1 MANNCQQRVR
11 IIRAFGSECLG
22 GTGRSSALR
31 HRGPLNVSTWKRAF
45 ARLGLELGYF
55 TGIARILTRR
65 TGGLGIIL
73 RFERVRP
80 RVSGGFQPLR
90 AHEITAEFLDRTL
103 KALKRW
109 KFDIVAIDA
118 VVDRLRDPGAHR
130 RRFVCLTFD
139 GGYRD
144 FLTYAYPVLA
154 RHKAPFTI
162 YVAAS
167 FPDGLGEL
175 WWLALEQVIAQHDRI
190 GLVIDGAERRFDC
203 RTTREKREVY
213 DVLHDWLRSL
223 PAAERSTAIRDLC
236 GRYRVDLTALSR
248 DAVMTWPELGK
259 LAVDP
264 LATIG
269 SATLNY
275 PVLSRTVNDV
285 AERELKMGRA
295 VVEAAIGR
303 KAPHLAYPF
312 GDNRAFGRRH
322 VLIATQLDF
331 ASGVTAEPGVIT
343 VSEQT
348 SVMAMPRI
356 TWDGRRRS
364 LRAMRVILTGITVS
378 RQRRQ
383 LAEQ

>member
-1 MANNCQQRVR
+1 
-11 IIRAFGSECLG
+11 
-22 GTGRSSALR
+22 
-31 HRGPLNVSTWKRAF
+31 VSTWKRAL

-55 TGIARILTRR
+55 TGIARILARR
-65 TGGLGIIL
+65 TGGLGVIL

-90 AHEITAEFLDRTL
+90 AHEITPEFLDRTL
-103 KALKRW
+103 RALKRW
-109 KFDIVAIDA
+109 RFDIVAIDD
-118 VVDRLRDPGAHR
+118 VVERLRGPAARR

-144 FLTYAYPVLA
+144 FLIHAYPVLA
-154 RHKAPFTI
+154 RHKVPFTL
-162 YVAAS
+162 YVAAN

-175 WWLALEQVIAQHDRI
+175 WWLALEQVIAQHQRI
-190 GLVIDGAERRFDC
+190 GLVIDGVEQRFDC
-203 RTTREKREVY
+203 ASAREKREVY
-213 DVLHDWLRSL
+213 DVLYDWLRSL
-223 PAAERSTAIRDLC
+223 PQAERSVAIHDLC
-236 GRYRVDLTALSR
+236 GRYRVDLKAVSQ
-248 DAVMTWPELGK
+248 DAVMTWPELGE
-259 LAVDP
+259 LSADP

-269 SATLNY
+269 SATLSY
-275 PVLSRTVNDV
+275 PVLSRTLNDA

-331 ASGVTAEPGVIT
+331 ASAVTAEPGVIT
-343 VSEQT
+343 ATGQT
-348 SVMAMPRI
+348 GVMALPRI

-364 LRAMRVILTGITVS
+364 LRTMRVILTGITVAGRKKGQS
-378 RQRRQ
+378 AVGNGQ
-383 LAEQ
+383 

>member
-1 MANNCQQRVR
+1 VARR
-11 IIRAFGSECLG
+11 T
-22 GTGRSSALR
+22 GTTQ
-31 HRGPLNVSTWKRAF
+31 VSTWKRAL

-55 TGIARILTRR
+55 TGVARILARH

-80 RVSGGFQPLR
+80 RTPGKFQPLR
-90 AHEITAEFLDRTL
+90 SHEITPEFLERTL

-109 KFDIVAIDA
+109 KFDIVSIGE
-118 VVDRLRDPGAHR
+118 VVERLRDGAPHR

-144 FLTYAYPVLA
+144 FREHAYPVLA
-154 RHKAPFTI
+154 RHKVPFTL
-162 YVAAS
+162 YVPAS

-175 WWLALEQVIAQHDRI
+175 WWLALEQVIARNERI
-190 GLVIDGAERRFDC
+190 GLVIEGVEERYDC
-203 RTTREKREVY
+203 RTPREKREVY
-213 DVLHDWLRSL
+213 EVLYDWLRSL
-223 PAAERSTAIRDLC
+223 PQAERSVAIHDLC
-236 GRYRVDLTALSR
+236 GRYHVDLKALSR
-248 DAVMTWPELGK
+248 DAVMTWPQLSELSS
-259 LAVDP
+259 DP

-275 PVLSRTVNDV
+275 PVLTRTLNDV

-303 KAPHLAYPF
+303 KAPHVAFPF

-331 ASGVTAEPGVIT
+331 TSAVTAEPGVIT
-343 VSEQT
+343 ATEQT
-348 SVMAMPRI
+348 GIMAMPRI

-364 LRAMRVILTGITVS
+364 LRAMRVILSGITVARRKGREQAVGS
-378 RQRRQ
+378 R
-383 LAEQ
+383 L

>member
-11 IIRAFGSECLG
+11 INCAFGGSVRCLARRT
-22 GTGRSSALR
+22 GTTQ
-31 HRGPLNVSTWKRAF
+31 VSTWKRAL

-55 TGIARILTRR
+55 TGVARILARH

-80 RVSGGFQPLR
+80 PVSSRFQPLR
-90 AHEITAEFLDRTL
+90 SHEITPDFLERTL

-109 KFDIVAIDA
+109 KFDVVSINE
-118 VVDRLRDPGAHR
+118 VVDRLRDPAAHR

-139 GGYRD
+139 GGYSD
-144 FLTYAYPVLA
+144 FLAHAYPALA
-154 RHKAPFTI
+154 RHKVPFTL
-162 YVAAS
+162 YVPAS

-190 GLVIDGAERRFDC
+190 GLVIEGVEQRYDC
-203 RTTREKREVY
+203 RTTRDKRDVYEVLY
-213 DVLHDWLRSL
+213 DWLRSL
-223 PAAERSTAIRDLC
+223 PQAERSVAIRDLC
-236 GRYRVDLTALSR
+236 GRYRVDLKAVSQ
-248 DAVMTWPELGK
+248 DAVMTWPQLSELSS
-259 LAVDP
+259 DP

-275 PVLSRTVNDV
+275 PVLSRSLNDV

-303 KAPHLAYPF
+303 TAPHVAYPF

-331 ASGVTAEPGVIT
+331 TSAVTAEPGVIT
-343 VSEQT
+343 ATEQT
-348 SVMAMPRI
+348 GIMAMPRI

-364 LRAMRVILTGITVS
+364 LRAMRVILSGITVPRRRVAS
-378 RQRRQ
+378 RQ
-383 LAEQ
+383 

>member
-1 MANNCQQRVR
+1 M
-11 IIRAFGSECLG
+11 
-22 GTGRSSALR
+22 
-31 HRGPLNVSTWKRAF
+31 STWKRAI

-55 TGIARILTRR
+55 TGIARILSRR

-80 RVSGGFQPLR
+80 RAADGFQPLR
-90 AHEITAEFLDRTL
+90 AREITPEFLDRTL
-103 KALKRW
+103 QALKRW
-109 KFDIVAIDA
+109 KFDIVSIDE
-118 VVDRLRDPGAHR
+118 VVARLKEPATKR

-144 FLTYAYPVLA
+144 MLTYACPLLA
-154 RHKAPFTI
+154 RHNVP
-162 YVAAS
+162 YVLYVPAS

-175 WWLALEQVIAQHDRI
+175 WWLALEQVIGQHERI
-190 GLVIDGAERRFDC
+190 GLVINGAEQRFDC
-203 RTTREKREVY
+203 GHTREKREVY
-213 DVLHDWLRSL
+213 DVLYDWLRSL
-223 PAAERSTAIRDLC
+223 PAADRSVAVRDLC
-236 GRYRVDLTALSR
+236 GRYRVDLQALSR
-248 DAVMTWPELGK
+248 DAVMSWPELGE
-259 LAVDP
+259 LATNPRV
-264 LATIG
+264 TIG

-312 GDNRAFGRRH
+312 GDQRALGRRH

-331 ASGVTAEPGVIT
+331 ASAVTAEEGVVT
-343 VSEQT
+343 AGEGSN
-348 SVMAMPRI
+348 VMTLPRI

-364 LRAMRVILTGITVS
+364 LRAMRVILSGITVS
-378 RQRRQ
+378 RRRM
-383 LAEQ
+383 ANIE